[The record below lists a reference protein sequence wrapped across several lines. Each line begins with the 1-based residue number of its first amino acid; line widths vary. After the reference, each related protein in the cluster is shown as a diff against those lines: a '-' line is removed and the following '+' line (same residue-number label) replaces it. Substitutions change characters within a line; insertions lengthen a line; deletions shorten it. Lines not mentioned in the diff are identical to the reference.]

1 MKIAV
6 CAVALLALIQVFLA
20 FAISRMR
27 WKYRLSVGMPSEID
41 HPLRRV
47 STAFT
52 NCCEWHPVL
61 MAMMLVLPMG
71 AVPHFSIWLPA
82 VVVATRCLHVV
93 GLTTFP
99 LNRANAFRFLGA
111 LGTYGCVVFYAGLLL
126 YAFW

>member
-6 CAVALLALIQVFLA
+6 CAVALLALVQVTLA
-20 FAISRMR
+20 FVLSRMR
-27 WKYRLSVGMPSEID
+27 WKYRLSTGTPSEPD

-47 STAFT
+47 STAFS
-52 NCCEWHPVL
+52 NCSEWHPTL

-71 AVPHFSIWLPA
+71 GAPHFSIWLPT

-99 LNRANAFRFLGA
+99 LNRTNAFRILGA
-111 LGTYGCVVFYAGLLL
+111 VGTYGCVVLYACLLL